1 MIDPKQF
8 YSKDELPDAMT
19 KQRMWKSISMLLFP
33 VKNTTVF
40 MFDRKSF
47 VYGMA
52 ASFILMFTCIGVY
65 STVRQFIE
73 NSQPNEIKADKAYQT
88 AINEFEHLLYST
100 NTSTVQSQNNDLA
113 SVRKNQLRYLNEAID
128 KLKQDMNSHDL
139 SPLKRQRLFELYTMK
154 LTLLQNIIQQ
164 GEIES

>member
-8 YSKDELPDAMT
+8 YTKDDHPDSMT
-19 KQRMWKSISMLLFP
+19 KQRMWKSISMLLFQ
-33 VKNTTVF
+33 VKNTTFF
-40 MFDRKSF
+40 MFDQKSF

-52 ASFILMFTCIGVY
+52 ASFILMFACIGVY
-65 STVRQFIE
+65 STFRQFIE
-73 NSQPNEIKADKAYQT
+73 NSQPNEIKADKAYQS

-100 NTSTVQSQNNDLA
+100 NAGSVRSPNNDLVSA
-113 SVRKNQLRYLNEAID
+113 RKNQLRYLNDAID

-154 LTLLQNIIQQ
+154 LTLLQNIVQQ